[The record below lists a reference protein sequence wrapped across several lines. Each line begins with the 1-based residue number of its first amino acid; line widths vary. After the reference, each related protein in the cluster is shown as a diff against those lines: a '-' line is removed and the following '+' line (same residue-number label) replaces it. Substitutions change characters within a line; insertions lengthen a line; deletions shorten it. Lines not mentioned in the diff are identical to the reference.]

1 MSPDS
6 NWQNICQSIG
16 RTSAS
21 RSGFMEAEG
30 VVPEFREDGRNALAG
45 GAAPARPEETYNAT
59 D

>member
-30 VVPEFREDGRNALAG
+30 VVPGFREDGRNALAG
-45 GAAPARPEETYNAT
+45 GATPA
-59 D
+59 